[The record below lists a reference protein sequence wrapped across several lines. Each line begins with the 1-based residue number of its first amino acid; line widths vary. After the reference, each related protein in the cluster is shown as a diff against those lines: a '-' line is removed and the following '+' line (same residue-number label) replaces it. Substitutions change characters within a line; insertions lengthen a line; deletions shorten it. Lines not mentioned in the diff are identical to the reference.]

1 MAAALYA
8 PEPDTSELAAFGL
21 TVEDFEDEAVQIWPD
36 TAAALALF
44 SRLGTQWRIGMGGA
58 TGLDYTATLALLA
71 RQRLPQDE
79 EDALFDDIRVMESA
93 ALAAMRTKP

>member
-21 TVEDFEDEAVQIWPD
+21 TAEDFEDEAVQIWPD
-36 TAAALALF
+36 TAAAFALF
-44 SRLGTQWRIGMGGA
+44 SRLHTQWRIGIGGA
-58 TGLDYTATLALLA
+58 TGLVYTSVLSLLA
-71 RQRLPQDE
+71 RKRLPQDE
-79 EDALFDDIRVMESA
+79 EDALFDDICVMEAA

>member
-21 TVEDFEDEAVQIWPD
+21 TAEDFEDEAVQIWPD

-44 SRLGTQWRIGMGGA
+44 SRLGTQWRIGMGYSPA
-58 TGLDYTATLALLA
+58 SACRKTKKTPCLTTSASWNPPPLPPCAPSHSPTQTA
-71 RQRLPQDE
+71 
-79 EDALFDDIRVMESA
+79 
-93 ALAAMRTKP
+93 